1 MERPPRMVEYICL
14 TCGAQG
20 LVQVESLE
28 TEDQDTRGGFLLK
41 CPKCDAGAFCLEREA
56 VSYVLAHVH
65 AETP

>member
-20 LVQVESLE
+20 LVQIECFE
-28 TEDQDTRGGFLLK
+28 PEDHYTRGGFLLR
-41 CPKCDAGAFCLEREA
+41 CPKCDADAFFLQREA
-56 VSYVLAHVH
+56 AFDVLTHVN